1 MTAKRLLVS
10 LDEKTFDDITNLAKI
25 NKLSSSKIAKK
36 LIMDSLDLEED
47 MYFSRLADKRLAE
60 AKHWVKHEDA
70 WK

>member
-47 MYFSRLADKRLAE
+47 MYF
-60 AKHWVKHEDA
+60 
-70 WK
+70 

>member
-1 MTAKRLLVS
+1 MTAKRLLVF

-47 MYFSRLADKRLAE
+47 MYFSRLADKRLE
-60 AKHWVKHEDA
+60 ETKHWIKHEEF